1 MKTLEGKFS
10 LNDLPYTLIK
20 RNDRVALYGIGGKF
34 TDKILHW
41 EVDIIYIRKD
51 QYGEREHIA
60 DNEQFGRDRSRCFMS
75 EKLALEYYD
84 NLTSILWQ
92 GEVKSIAGVDQ
103 NAEVMSEYQTEV
115 NTYPCYK

>member
-1 MKTLEGKFS
+1 METLKTKFS

-20 RNDRVALYGIGGKF
+20 RNDKVALYGIGGEF

-51 QYGEREHIA
+51 QYEIREHIA
-60 DNEQFGRDRSRCFMS
+60 TNDTFGRDRSRCFMI

-84 NLTSILWQ
+84 KLTSILSQ
-92 GEVKSIAGVDQ
+92 GVVKSIAGVDQ
-103 NAEVMSEYQTEV
+103 NAYVMVEYQPEV
-115 NTYPCYK
+115 NA